1 MTSSFRSFGRIDS
14 GYTRELRPPP
24 LDSYLVTVFRDGWDQ
39 PQPERDRASDSGTH
53 HKVVRR
59 TSRRIGHGAFACP
72 ACDRPLMPMA
82 AVAIGATIECPF
94 CSEARPAR
102 QFLRLDEIDT
112 GRNNVY
118 VRTRLP

>member
-1 MTSSFRSFGRIDS
+1 LPRLIF
-14 GYTRELRPPP
+14 
-24 LDSYLVTVFRDGWDQ
+24 VTVFRDGWDQ

-72 ACDRPLMPMA
+72 ACDLPLVPMA